1 MPVTDITIPDSL
13 QTEVEEFASRY
24 YSMVKETYESRDS
37 SMGWLRPVIT
47 WTEETAEEHGWE
59 YLDDG
64 GARLVIKIPPMACAP
79 YDGAPLVLKLPI
91 YRDDPRDG
99 RYQNACEVNLW
110 AEASNELRPYLLPVL
125 ASGQLY
131 RWLLMPCADTESVDR
146 DLISQRSQE
155 LVHEQDI
162 LSNEVVAAQNWGVWE
177 GEPRLI
183 DYGHE
188 ISQFV
193 LDDVDQVAVEE
204 YAPEIPASYDDLDT
218 GDDDDV
224 DNEVDR
230 EEARDETVDG
240 PDAEQVVLDGNGLLP
255 AEKNETRGQV
265 AEQGAVAGE
274 TVEVDVGEIM
284 VVATTPSTGSAF
296 SVDETLITDETR
308 IRFD

>member
-24 YSMVKETYESRDS
+24 YSIVKETYESRDS

-47 WTEETAEEHGWE
+47 WAEETAEEHGWE

-64 GARLVIKIPPMACAP
+64 GARLVIRIPPTACAS
-79 YDGAPLVLKLPI
+79 YDGTPLVLKLPI

-110 AEASNELRPYLLPVL
+110 AEASNELRPYLVPVL

-131 RWLLMPCADTESVDR
+131 RWLLMPCADTEEVDR
-146 DLISQRSQE
+146 DMISQRSQE
-155 LVHEQDI
+155 LVHEQEV
-162 LSNEVVAAQNWGVWE
+162 LSNEVVAAQNWGIWE

-193 LDDVDQVAVEE
+193 LDDVDQVTVEE

-218 GDDDDV
+218 DDGGDV
-224 DNEVDR
+224 DDEVDGK
-230 EEARDETVDG
+230 ETVDG
-240 PDAEQVVLDGNGLLP
+240 PDAEQVVLDGEGLLP
-255 AEKNETRGQV
+255 AEKNEIRRQV
-265 AEQGAVAGE
+265 ADQGAVAGE
-274 TVEVDVGEIM
+274 AVEVNVGEIM
-284 VVATTPSTGSAF
+284 VMATTPSTGSAF

-308 IRFD
+308 LRFD

>member
-37 SMGWLRPVIT
+37 SMRWLRPVIT
-47 WTEETAEEHGWE
+47 WTKETAEEHGWE

-64 GARLVIKIPPMACAP
+64 GARLVIKIPLTACAP

-99 RYQNACEVNLW
+99 RYQNACEENLW
-110 AEASNELRPYLLPVL
+110 AEASNELRPYLVPVL

-131 RWLLMPCADTESVDR
+131 RWLLMPYADTERVDR
-146 DLISQRSQE
+146 DLISKRSQE
-155 LVHEQDI
+155 LVHEQGI
-162 LSNEVVAAQNWGVWE
+162 LSNEVVAAQNWGIWE

-193 LDDVDQVAVEE
+193 LDDVDQVTVKE
-204 YAPEIPASYDDLDT
+204 YAPDIPASYHDLDSN
-218 GDDDDV
+218 DDDV
-224 DNEVDR
+224 DNEADR
-230 EEARDETVDG
+230 EETQDETVDG
-240 PDAEQVVLDGNGLLP
+240 PDAEQVVLEGEGLLP
-255 AEKNETRGQV
+255 AEKNEIRGQV
-265 AEQGAVAGE
+265 ADQGAVAGE
-274 TVEVDVGEIM
+274 AVETDNGEIM

-296 SVDETLITDETR
+296 SVNETLITDKTR